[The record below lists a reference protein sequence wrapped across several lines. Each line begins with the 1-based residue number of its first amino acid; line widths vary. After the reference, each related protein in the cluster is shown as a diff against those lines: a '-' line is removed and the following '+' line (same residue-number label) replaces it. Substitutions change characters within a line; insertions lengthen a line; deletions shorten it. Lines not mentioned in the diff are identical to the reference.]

1 MRATDSMICWTPVDA
16 CDNPTRGRMALVP
29 WPDTAGRSDEF
40 AFTALAC
47 DAAVHSMR
55 PIERRHFVMS
65 NALAAIIADGLDPAE
80 VHRALWPLDEYRDAL
95 PTDTPPP
102 DAKTRRSR

>member
-47 DAAVHSMR
+47 DAAEALERKQRSMAEGHSNQ
-55 PIERRHFVMS
+55 PGEPHAV
-65 NALAAIIADGLDPAE
+65 GPAHTGK
-80 VHRALWPLDEYRDAL
+80 VWGMIDL
-95 PTDTPPP
+95 
-102 DAKTRRSR
+102 